1 MKKINPIVWKETK
14 YIALW
19 VLIFSALMQAVFLI
33 LGYFMPTYPWTLGVL
48 WGNLLGGGAA
58 VGNFFLMAVGV
69 VRAMEKEEKEA
80 KQTLKL
86 SSTMRFLGLFL
97 IMLVGVLVPVFNTW
111 ATVIPLLFPRV
122 AIALRP
128 LILKEPTPQKE
139 DSYEN

>member
-1 MKKINPIVWKETK
+1 MKKINPIVQKETK

-19 VLIFSALMQAVFLI
+19 VLVFSALMQAVFLI
-33 LGYFMPTYPWTLGVL
+33 LGALLPDYPWTLGVL

-69 VRAMEKEEKEA
+69 VRAVEKEEKEA

-86 SSTMRFLGLFL
+86 SSSMRFLALGLIL
-97 IMLVGVLVPVFNTW
+97 LVGVLVPVFNTW
-111 ATVIPLLFPRV
+111 ATIIPLLFPRL

-128 LILKEPTPQKE
+128 LFIKQSSSRKEEP
-139 DSYEN
+139 YEN